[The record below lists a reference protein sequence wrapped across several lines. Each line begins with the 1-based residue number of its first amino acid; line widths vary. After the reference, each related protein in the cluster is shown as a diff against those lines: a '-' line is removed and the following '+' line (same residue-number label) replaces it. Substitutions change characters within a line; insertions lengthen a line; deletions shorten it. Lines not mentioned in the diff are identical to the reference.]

1 MSVLEKIGKMKK
13 GILDALFPAFCA
25 SCGKEGA
32 YICKNCELF
41 LGEAAL
47 ICPVC
52 NVSSLGG
59 IRHAYCES
67 SRYGLD
73 GLASI
78 WEYEGI
84 VKHLLGQV
92 KYVGITH
99 IVEELVRRAF
109 AAMAKDQQRFASFLS
124 FIFEENTV
132 ITYVPIFLRREKRRG
147 FNQAQL
153 IAREVGKVAGK
164 EVLPL
169 LRKTKNTESQ
179 TNLDKEQRL
188 QNMKDA
194 FVFNA
199 KNGTP
204 QRVVLVDD
212 IWTTG
217 ATMKE
222 CCKELKK
229 ALRPGS
235 GQGGVEKVWG
245 FTLARTP

>member
-1 MSVLEKIGKMKK
+1 MEILEKIGKVKK
-13 GILDALFPAFCA
+13 GILDALFPALCA
-25 SCGKEGA
+25 GCGREGA

-41 LGEAAL
+41 LGETPL

-52 NVSSLGG
+52 NVSSFGG
-59 IRHAYCES
+59 TRHLYCES
-67 SRYGLD
+67 SKYGLN
-73 GLASI
+73 GLASM

-84 VKHLLGQV
+84 MKHLLGQV
-92 KYVGITH
+92 KYIGITH
-99 IVEELVRRAF
+99 IVEELVTRAF
-109 AAMAKDQQRFASFLS
+109 ATMAKDQQRLASFLS
-124 FIFEENTV
+124 FLFEENTV
-132 ITYVPIFLRREKRRG
+132 VTYVPIFKRKEKWRG

-164 EVLPL
+164 EILSL
-169 LRKTKNTESQ
+169 LRKTRNTESQ
-179 TNLDKEQRL
+179 TSLDKEQRL

-194 FVFNA
+194 FIVNVKGQMSNF
-199 KNGTP
+199 KIP
-204 QRVVLVDD
+204 ERVVLVDD

-229 ALRPGS
+229 
-235 GQGGVEKVWG
+235 GGVEKVWG

>member
-1 MSVLEKIGKMKK
+1 MRTILEKVKKIGK
-13 GILDALFPAFCA
+13 GVANVLFPAFCA

-41 LGEAAL
+41 LGEVPL

-52 NVSSLGG
+52 NVSSFGG
-59 IRHAYCES
+59 TRHVYCES
-67 SRYGLD
+67 SRYGLE
-73 GLASI
+73 GLASM

-99 IVEELVRRAF
+99 VVEELVRRAF
-109 AAMAKDQQRFASFLS
+109 ANMAKDQQRFASFLS
-124 FIFEENTV
+124 FLFEENTV
-132 ITYVPIFLRREKRRG
+132 VTYVPIFLRREKRRG

-153 IAREVGKVAGK
+153 IARAVGKVADK
-164 EVLPL
+164 KVLSL
-169 LRKTKNTESQ
+169 LRKTRNTESQ
-179 TNLDKEQRL
+179 TDLDKEQRL
-188 QNMKDA
+188 QNVKDA
-194 FVFNA
+194 FVMNV
-199 KNGTP
+199 KGQMSNVKIP
-204 QRVVLVDD
+204 ERVVLVDD

-229 ALRPGS
+229 A
-235 GQGGVEKVWG
+235 GVEKVWG
-245 FTLARTP
+245 FTLARTV

>member
-1 MSVLEKIGKMKK
+1 MIKMLEKIKNGF
-13 GILDALFPAFCA
+13 LDAVFPRMCA
-25 SCGKEGA
+25 GCGEEGA

-41 LGEAAL
+41 LGEAPL

-52 NVSSLGG
+52 NVSSFGG
-59 IRHAYCES
+59 ARHVYCENS
-67 SRYGLD
+67 GYGLD
-73 GLASI
+73 GLTSI

-99 IVEELVRRAF
+99 VVEELVRRAF
-109 AAMAKDQQRFASFLS
+109 ATMAQDRQRFASFLP
-124 FIFEENTV
+124 FLFEESTT
-132 ITYVPIFLRREKRRG
+132 ITYVPIFLRKEKRRG
-147 FNQAQL
+147 FNQAQFVAKE
-153 IAREVGKVAGK
+153 IEKVTGKQAVMF
-164 EVLPL
+164 
-169 LRKTKNTESQ
+169 LRKTRNTESQ

-194 FVFNA
+194 FVVNVKGQMSNF
-199 KNGTP
+199 KIP
-204 QRVVLVDD
+204 ERVVLVDD

-229 ALRPGS
+229 
-235 GQGGVEKVWG
+235 GGVEKVWG